1 MLKVN
6 HLWMMTEGLKLSMD
20 ESLGVKSRTIRVHM
34 VRVIC
39 MSTAQDDTRNGVPN
53 SSTVLNP

>member
-1 MLKVN
+1 
-6 HLWMMTEGLKLSMD
+6 MMTEGLKLSMD
-20 ESLGVKSRTIRVHM
+20 ESLGVKSRTIRVHI